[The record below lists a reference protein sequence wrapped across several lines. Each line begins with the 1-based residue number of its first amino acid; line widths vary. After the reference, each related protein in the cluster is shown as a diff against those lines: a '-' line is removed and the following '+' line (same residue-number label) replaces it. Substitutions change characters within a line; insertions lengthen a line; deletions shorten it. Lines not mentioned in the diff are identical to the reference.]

1 MIKKLIKFF
10 IRQLKKL
17 IPDLFDLIVLSYEVG
32 HIKPEQQ
39 IYAMIE
45 THFKCDMKEML
56 FIGDHPVLDVE
67 KPISLGMNARIINR
81 HQEQN
86 LLDVLGDLITRQ

>member
-56 FIGDHPVLDVE
+56 
-67 KPISLGMNARIINR
+67 INR

>member
-1 MIKKLIKFF
+1 
-10 IRQLKKL
+10 
-17 IPDLFDLIVLSYEVG
+17 
-32 HIKPEQQ
+32 
-39 IYAMIE
+39 
-45 THFKCDMKEML
+45 MKEML